1 MEISLSNERAFQ
13 LLPQIDPER
22 AQALVEEKK
31 ANLVAGMVGALLSR
45 PKPEDIRLVYSER
58 RLEPF
63 WHVAVHLR
71 TVYDRNRSYAVPVG
85 GAEVKRVTVMARTL
99 AVDGLAKGGPS
110 FALEGIEHCEE
121 DLRVSQ
127 AFDGEGN
134 PKPGL
139 VKLLDS
145 PKREIADLSE
155 FKPEGVI
162 VVLPQSRASAVV
174 RQVMSEVLRPVKAQ
188 VILEERADVEAID
201 LYFRPAYAYEFLWV
215 VKDKRV
221 IVEMDALSGE
231 MRTGGKTLKDRLQ
244 SVVTRDFLFDVTAD
258 AVGMIVPGGG
268 IAVKLVKAG
277 VDRKR

>member
-1 MEISLSNERAFQ
+1 MEITLSNERAFQ

-22 AQALVEEKK
+22 AKALVDEKK

-45 PKPEDIRLVYSER
+45 PKPEDIRLVYLER

-71 TVYDRNRSYAVPVG
+71 TMYDRNRSYAVPVG
-85 GAEVKRVTVMARTL
+85 GAEVKRVTVMAQTL
-99 AVDGLAKGGPS
+99 TVDGLAKGGPS
-110 FALEGIEHCEE
+110 FTLDGIEHCEE
-121 DLRVSQ
+121 DLHESQ

-139 VKLLDS
+139 VKLIDS
-145 PKREIADLSE
+145 PKQEIADLSE
-155 FKPEGVI
+155 FRPEGVI
-162 VVLPQSRASAVV
+162 VVPPQSRATAVV
-174 RQVMSEVLRPVKAQ
+174 RQVMGEVLRPVKAQ

-201 LYFRPAYAYEFLWV
+201 LYFRPVYAYEFLWV

-231 MRTGGKTLKDRLQ
+231 MRTGGKTLKDHLQ
-244 SVVTRDFLFDVTAD
+244 SVITRDFLFDVTAD
-258 AVGMIVPGGG
+258 AVGLVVPGGS
-268 IAVKLVKAG
+268 IAVKLVKAV
-277 VDRKR
+277 VDRKK